1 MRSWSSLISDARDLL
16 GHTRGQ
22 EYASPCVIIFREV
35 RKQNI
40 FYERKSINMALSASR
55 ANDFTHKLVKLF
67 RQLDADNAIL
77 IGFRS

>member
-1 MRSWSSLISDARDLL
+1 MCYHIQ
-16 GHTRGQ
+16 RG
-22 EYASPCVIIFREV
+22 SP
-35 RKQNI
+35 QNI

-55 ANDFTHKLVKLF
+55 ANDFTRKLVKLF